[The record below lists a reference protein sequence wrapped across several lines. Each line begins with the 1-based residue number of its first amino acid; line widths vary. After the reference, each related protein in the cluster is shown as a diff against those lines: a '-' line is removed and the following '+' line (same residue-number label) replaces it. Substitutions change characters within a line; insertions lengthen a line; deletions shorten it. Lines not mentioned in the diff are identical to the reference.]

1 MQLYIA
7 FNSLILLVTL
17 VINLLLAFYVIHEN
31 RRSEANWAFAGT
43 LLSVVVWI
51 LTILM
56 FLQVPSP
63 GLVLLFRRL
72 TPIGSSLVA
81 GFLLYFSLV
90 FPRREEPLLNY
101 QRILCL
107 LPGVTFSLLAIFSPL
122 MVQGFI
128 VQDLHYL
135 FIGQPIWGPV
145 YKFFAIYFVGYYLAG
160 IYNLTCSY
168 YKAQATDKLQIW
180 YVLVGF
186 VLSGVSGVIFSLLL
200 PMIGITDTFTL
211 GPIFTLFL
219 AFFVSYAIV
228 RHGLLNTE
236 DFLTRSVVILAV
248 MAGIVGTFW
257 ATLTNDLRFLV
268 SFYITLAN
276 ASLGLVVLA
285 RNYRSNINRSFAALA
300 FCLAVWAFCVFK
312 AWSASTEPQALFW
325 IRACFLG
332 PAFPGLLWYFSL
344 VFPREENKIKW
355 PQFLIMFLPS
365 VIFVP
370 LIFSPLIIEKA
381 EKMTWGYNALSGPL
395 YYIFAMFLAAYF
407 LLGFMNLANKLFKA
421 KGIEKI
427 QIRYVF
433 VGFLL
438 TILAGLVTNLM
449 ILGIFENAQY
459 TWVGPYSTIFFVGF
473 STYAIVRHRLLSIE
487 LVIQK
492 GFVYVLSTA
501 IITVVYV
508 FIVYLSEQL
517 FRETFGYSSAVL
529 ITLAALLIAVAYQPV
544 VQFIQRLTDNLFFR
558 SRLDYQ
564 KTLQEASEAIASVIK
579 LEDISGLVARVFA
592 GALNVKE
599 ISLVILDPIR
609 HKYRSAPLPNIPES
623 GKYIKIEID
632 SNNAAVQLLRDR
644 KEILVSYELER
655 ELASLS
661 SAESVRLRR
670 EQLRD
675 ALEEMTKLE
684 VMVWVPIIGKDELA
698 GFIAMGEKES
708 GEVFTADDLSLFSV
722 LASQIAVALENAR
735 LYEEVLTMKNYNE
748 DILQSMTDGVLTTDL
763 RGNIITFNKMAE
775 KISGLTIAQVIG
787 KSCEEIFG
795 VGSPFSTLVE
805 KVLRG
810 RSRLQIETNLMN
822 PQVGWVPV
830 SVQANLLRDSAGK
843 KMGILLVL
851 ADLTQLKEL
860 ESKVRQADKLAAL
873 GTMAAGMAH
882 EIKNPLSSMK
892 VLSQLMPLKFDD
904 PEFRG
909 KFQEIMP
916 KEISRIDRIVEN
928 LLGFARASAPK
939 FEKVKIESVLE
950 ETLDYFSGQL
960 ETAKVKLVKKT
971 EKLPEVVADA
981 AQLAQVFSNLILNAI
996 QAMPAGGEL
1005 SIAALPGKTM
1015 DGELAEVVVSFA
1027 DTGCGMAP
1035 EQLNKLFEPFFT
1047 TKYGGTGLGLT
1058 ISHSIIEGHG
1068 GSINVKSTPGKGTT
1082 FIVTLPVM
1090 H

>member
-17 VINLLLAFYVIHEN
+17 IINLLLAFYVIYED
-31 RRSEANWAFAGT
+31 RKKEANRAFAGV
-43 LLSVVVWI
+43 LFSVVVWI

-90 FPRREEPLLNY
+90 FPKREEPLPNY
-101 QRILCL
+101 LKIICL
-107 LPGVTFSLLAIFSPL
+107 LPGVTFSLLSVFSPL

-128 VQDLHYL
+128 VQDMHYL
-135 FIGQPIWGPV
+135 FIGQPIWGSV
-145 YKFFAIYFVGYYLAG
+145 YKLFAIYFIGYYLAG
-160 IYNLTCSY
+160 IYNLIRSY
-168 YKAQATDKLQIW
+168 YRAQVTDKLQIW

-186 VLSGVSGVIFSLLL
+186 VLSGVCGVIFSLLL

-211 GPIFTLFL
+211 GPVFTLFL

-228 RHGLLNTE
+228 RHGLLNVE

-248 MAGIVGTFW
+248 MTGIIGTFW
-257 ATLTNDLRFLV
+257 ATLTNDLRFLI

-276 ASLGLVVLA
+276 TALGLVVLA

-300 FCLAVWAFCVFK
+300 FCLAAWAFCVFK
-312 AWSASTEPQALFW
+312 VWNAATEPQALFW
-325 IRACFLG
+325 VRACYLG

-344 VFPREENKIKW
+344 VFPREDKKIKW
-355 PQFLIMFLPS
+355 PQLLIMFLPS
-365 VIFVP
+365 AVFAP
-370 LIFSPLIIEKA
+370 LIFSPLIVERVTKTA
-381 EKMTWGYNALSGPL
+381 WGYNVLRGSL
-395 YYIFAMFLAAYF
+395 YYVFSAFLVGY
-407 LLGFMNLANKLFKA
+407 LVLGFVNLAVRLFKA
-421 KGIEKI
+421 RGIEKI

-433 VGFLL
+433 AGFLI
-438 TILAGLVTNLM
+438 TILTGVITNL
-449 ILGIFENAQY
+449 LVVGVFGNAQY
-459 TWVGPYSTIFFVGF
+459 TWAGPYSTLFFVGF

-492 GFVYVLSTA
+492 GFTYVLSTA
-501 IITVVYV
+501 LITTVYV

-517 FRETFGYSSAVL
+517 FRETLGYSSAVL
-529 ITLAALLIAVAYQPV
+529 IALAALLIAVAYQPV
-544 VQFIQRLTDNLFFR
+544 VQCIQRMTDNLFFR
-558 SRLDYQ
+558 KRLDYQ
-564 KTLQEASEAIASVIK
+564 KTLREASGAIASVIK
-579 LEDISGLVARVFA
+579 LEDISGLVTRVFA

-599 ISLVILDPIR
+599 ISLVLFDPIR
-609 HKYRSAPLPNIPES
+609 HKYRSAPLPNLPES
-623 GKYIKIEID
+623 EKYIKIEID
-632 SNNAAVQLLRDR
+632 PSNAAVQLLRDR

-661 SAESVRLRR
+661 SAEIMRPRR
-670 EQLRD
+670 EQVRS

-748 DILQSMTDGVLTTDL
+748 DVLQSMTDGVLTTDL

-775 KISGLTIAQVIG
+775 KISGLGIAQVIG
-787 KSCEEIFG
+787 KNCEEVFG
-795 VGSPFSTLVE
+795 AGSPFSTLVE

-810 RSRLQIETNLMN
+810 RNRLQVETNLMN
-822 PQVGWVPV
+822 PQLGWVPV

-843 KMGILLVL
+843 KMGILLIL
-851 ADLTQLKEL
+851 IDLTQLKEL

-939 FEKVKIESVLE
+939 FEKVKIESVLD
-950 ETLDYFSGQL
+950 ETLDYFSSQL
-960 ETAKVKLVKKT
+960 ETAKVKLAKKV

-981 AQLAQVFSNLILNAI
+981 AQLSQVFSNLVLNAI
-996 QAMPAGGEL
+996 QAMPGGGQL
-1005 SIAALPGKTM
+1005 SIEALPGKTV
-1015 DGELAEVVVSFA
+1015 DGEVVEVTVSFT

-1068 GSINVKSTPGKGTT
+1068 GSINVKSSPGKGTT
-1082 FIVTLPVM
+1082 FMVSLPVM